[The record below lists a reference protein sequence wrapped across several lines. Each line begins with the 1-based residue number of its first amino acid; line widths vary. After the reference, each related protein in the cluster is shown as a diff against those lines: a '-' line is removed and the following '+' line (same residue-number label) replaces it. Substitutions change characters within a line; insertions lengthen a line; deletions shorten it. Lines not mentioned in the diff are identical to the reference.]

1 MVSDTHDF
9 SAIHK
14 RLADIVGPQYVT
26 DKPFVLRSYARDF
39 GTMPPSVPNLV
50 VRPKTTEE
58 VVQIVK
64 VANEFKVPIVPRGGG
79 SAQEAGSTPPPS
91 GGITIEMLRMNEI
104 LDIDEANGTV
114 TCQAGITYV
123 SLMNTLE
130 KRGWKIGIAPSGAMA
145 GTPGAHISRPGV
157 GWGNIKYI
165 SSGDQTLG
173 LKMVLPNGD
182 VVCTGSSANPHSDVF
197 FRYGL
202 GSDLTG
208 LFIGAEGAFG
218 IMTEC
223 TLRIFPFPEKFFL
236 EVYKTTDLDSAVSL
250 FRDLAINNLV
260 CYVSVPVIKPG
271 ELIIFHYNV
280 EGDAADVDY
289 RVAKIRDMIA
299 KHTDMECLGTEG
311 VQKFWND
318 RWFLTGEEFKDGIAG
333 AVNYFLPFD
342 KLVNATWEMKQIMDR
357 HQIKVYVQ
365 QMFPEPHGSE
375 HVSLMFHHPDDME
388 ERAKVWAAMQEMM
401 DRALELGGAPY
412 SKGRQWAP
420 YLRKHMQDTGY
431 WRLQK
436 AIKDLLDP
444 NYIMNPGVIGL

>member
-1 MVSDTHDF
+1 MDYG
-9 SAIHK
+9 AIFK
-14 RLADIVGPQYVT
+14 RLADVVGPQYVS
-26 DKPFVLRSYARDF
+26 DKPFVLKAYARDF
-39 GTMPPSVPNLV
+39 GTMPASQPNLV

-58 VVQIVK
+58 VAEIVK
-64 VANEFKVPIVPRGGG
+64 IANEFKVPIVPRGGG
-79 SAQEAGSTPPPS
+79 SAQEAGSTPPAG

-104 LDIDEANGTV
+104 LEIDEANATV
-114 TCQAGITYV
+114 TCQSGITYV

-130 KRGWKIGIAPSGAMA
+130 LRGWKIGIAPSGAMA

-165 SSGDQTLG
+165 SSGDQVLG

-182 VVCTGSSANPHSDVF
+182 VVCTGSSANPNSDVF

-202 GSDLTG
+202 GADLTG
-208 LFIGAEGAFG
+208 LFVGAEGAFG

-223 TLRIFPFPEKFFL
+223 TLRMFPFPEKFFL
-236 EVYKTTDLDSAVSL
+236 EVYKTADLASAVSL

-260 CYVSVPVIKPG
+260 CYISVPVIKPG
-271 ELIIFHYNV
+271 ELVIFHYNV
-280 EGDAADVDY
+280 EGDVDEVDW
-289 RVAKIRDMIA
+289 RVKKIRGLIA
-299 KHTDMECLGTEG
+299 NHPDMECLGTEG
-311 VQKFWND
+311 VQQFWNG
-318 RWFLTGEEFKDGIAG
+318 RWFLTGEEFKEGIAG

-342 KLVNATWEMKQIMDR
+342 KLVDATWEMKRIMDR
-357 HQIKVYVQ
+357 HDIKTYVQ

-375 HVSLMFHHPDDME
+375 HVSLLFHRNDDAA
-388 ERAKVWAAMQEMM
+388 ERAKVWAAVQEMM

-412 SKGRQWAP
+412 SKGRQWGP
-420 YLRKHMQDTGY
+420 YLEKHMRDTGY

-436 AIKDLLDP
+436 AIKAMLDP

>member
-1 MVSDTHDF
+1 MDYG
-9 SAIHK
+9 AILK
-14 RLADIVGPQYVT
+14 RLADVVGPQYVS
-26 DKPFVLRSYARDF
+26 DKPFVLQAYSRDF
-39 GTMPPSVPNLV
+39 GTMPASVPNLV

-58 VVQIVK
+58 VAEIVK
-64 VANEFKVPIVPRGGG
+64 IANEYKAPIVPRGGG
-79 SAQEAGSTPPPS
+79 SAQEAGATPPAG

-104 LDIDEANGTV
+104 LEIDETNGTV
-114 TCQAGITYV
+114 TCQSGITYV
-123 SLMNTLE
+123 SLMNALE
-130 KRGWKIGIAPSGAMA
+130 LRGWKIGIAPSGAMA

-182 VVCTGSSANPHSDVF
+182 IVCTGSSANPNSDVF

-223 TLRIFPFPEKFFL
+223 TLRIFPFPEKFYL
-236 EVYKTTDLDSAVSL
+236 EVYKTADLVSAVGL

-260 CYVSVPVIKPG
+260 CYISVPVIKPG
-271 ELIIFHYNV
+271 ELVIFHYNV
-280 EGDAADVDY
+280 EGDEQDVDL
-289 RVAKIRDMIA
+289 RIQKIRGLIA
-299 KHTDMECLGTEG
+299 KHPDMECLGTEG
-311 VQKFWND
+311 VMGFWNN

-342 KLVNATWEMKQIMDR
+342 KLVDATYEMKQIMDR
-357 HQIKVYVQ
+357 YGIKTYVQ

-375 HVSLMFHHPDDME
+375 HVSLMFHHPDDMV
-388 ERAKVWAAMQEMM
+388 ERAKVWDAMQVMM

-412 SKGRQWAP
+412 SKGRQWGP
-420 YLRKHMQDTGY
+420 HLQKHLQDTGY

-436 AIKDLLDP
+436 AIKDMLDP
-444 NYIMNPGVIGL
+444 NHIMNPGVIGL

>member
-1 MVSDTHDF
+1 MDYG
-9 SAIHK
+9 AILK
-14 RLADIVGPQYVT
+14 RLADVVGPQYVS
-26 DKPFVLRSYARDF
+26 DKPFVLKAYSRDF
-39 GTMPPSVPNLV
+39 GTMPASVPNLV

-58 VVQIVK
+58 VSEIVK
-64 VANEFKVPIVPRGGG
+64 IANAYKVPVVPRGGG
-79 SAQEAGSTPPPS
+79 SAQEAGSTPPAG
-91 GGITIEMLRMNEI
+91 GGITIETLRMNQI
-104 LDIDEANGTV
+104 LEIDETNGTV

-130 KRGWKIGIAPSGAMA
+130 LRGWKIGIAPSGAMT

-157 GWGNIKYI
+157 GWGNIKYV
-165 SSGDQTLG
+165 SSGDQALG
-173 LKMVLPNGD
+173 LKVVLPNGD
-182 VVCTGSSANPHSDVF
+182 IVSTGSAANPNSDVF

-223 TLRIFPFPEKFFL
+223 TLRMYPFPEKIYL
-236 EVYKTTDLDSAVSL
+236 EAYKTADLVSAVSL
-250 FRDLAINNLV
+250 FRELAINTLV
-260 CYVSVPVIKPG
+260 CYVSVPVIKPD
-271 ELIIFHYNV
+271 ELVIFHYNV
-280 EGDAADVDY
+280 EGDEEDVER
-289 RVAKIRDMIA
+289 RVKKIRALIA
-299 KHTDMECLGTEG
+299 RHPDIECLGTEG
-311 VQKFWND
+311 VNKFWNY
-318 RWFLTGEEFKDGIAG
+318 RWFLTGEEFKEGVAG

-342 KLVNATWEMKQIMDR
+342 KLVAATYDMKRIIDR
-357 HQIKVYVQ
+357 HGIKAYAQ

-388 ERAKVWAAMQEMM
+388 ERAKVWDAMQEMM

-420 YLRKHMQDTGY
+420 HLEKHLGNTGY

-436 AIKDLLDP
+436 AIKQMLDP